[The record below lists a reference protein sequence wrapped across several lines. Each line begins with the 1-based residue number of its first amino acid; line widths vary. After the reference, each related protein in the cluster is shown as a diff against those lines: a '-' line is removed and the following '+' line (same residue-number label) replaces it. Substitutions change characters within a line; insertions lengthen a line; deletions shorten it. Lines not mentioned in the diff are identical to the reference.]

1 MSNYPTVHITD
12 SELLQAA
19 DGELSNRRT
28 AEIQAHLVSCWSCRA
43 RSAEI
48 ESAIAGFIQT
58 YEHEKSASMPSAEAA
73 RFQLEGKLARLA
85 ANTRPTTWERA
96 SGFLFTGRRL
106 TYAGGVLAIVLLYFI
121 AGRVGTP
128 ELYAG
133 LLPDARLTPGA
144 ARIVTVENVCSP
156 ESPGNIDE
164 VQAIPASVAHRV
176 FAKYGIRNPAPRKY
190 EVDYLITPALGGSI
204 DIQNL
209 WPQPYDE
216 GRWNS
221 HVKDALEDQLRVL
234 VCAGML
240 DLPTAQRDISAD
252 WIAAYRK
259 YFRTREP
266 LEIHAGFA
274 LDPPW
279 E

>member
-1 MSNYPTVHITD
+1 MSKDPTPHITD

-28 AEIQAHLVSCWSCRA
+28 SEIQAHLASCWSCRG
-43 RSAEI
+43 RHAEI
-48 ESAIAGFIQT
+48 ESTIADFVQV
-58 YEHEKSASMPSAEAA
+58 YEHENGANMPSIEAA
-73 RFQLEGKLARLA
+73 RHQLETRLSHLA
-85 ANTRPTTWERA
+85 ASSRPSVWERA
-96 SGFLFTGRRL
+96 SGILSGGWRL
-106 TYAGGVLAIVLLYFI
+106 AYAGGALALLLLYFV
-121 AGRVGTP
+121 AARWSTP
-128 ELYAG
+128 ELHAG
-133 LLPDARLTPGA
+133 LVPDTRLTPGA
-144 ARIVTVENVCSP
+144 TRSVTRENICSP
-156 ESPGNIDE
+156 GPESSGEP
-164 VQAIPASVAHRV
+164 QAVPSTVAMRV
-176 FAKYGIRNPAPRKY
+176 FEEYGIRNPEPRMY
-190 EVDYLITPALGGSI
+190 EVDYLITPALGGSA

-209 WPQPYDE
+209 WPQPYTE
-216 GRWNS
+216 GTWNS
-221 HVKDALEDQLRVL
+221 HVKDALEDRLRVM

-274 LDPPW
+274 LDAPW